1 MASRLIFDTNYL
13 RKLGSK
19 EYLEGKIPPKLEEQ
33 IASAINRGDVVC
45 VPRTVQME
53 LNAWVKELAK
63 KELESINQ
71 AKDLLLEKGYTV
83 DPNEAP
89 VEVEIDTLE
98 IIKRKFP
105 DVYFLEPTI
114 ENYTE
119 AERRTSFRQPPM
131 PKNPQGEE
139 FRDRLIWCQVL
150 SLGKD
155 LPSVIVSEDKIFE
168 NGVSSKEGLDANV
181 SIVKTEEEL
190 NQWLDKRPDHIQR
203 VIDDVLLF
211 SDELKG
217 NDVEIDQDKIE
228 RVVDYRAVNEPGGG
242 VLKKFLI
249 LVKNEQNEKI
259 TISSKIYYQG
269 ETPISLSMQLNDR
282 MFNFTRNLSEAERR
296 AAYLDQTMK
305 THEQHFQEEELRRL
319 IGE

>member
-33 IASAINRGDVVC
+33 IESAINRGDVVC

-71 AKDLLLEKGYTV
+71 ARDLLLGKGYTV

-114 ENYTE
+114 ENYAE
-119 AERRTSFRQPPM
+119 AERRTSFRQSPL

-168 NGVSSKEGLDANV
+168 NGVSSQEGLDANV

-217 NDVEIDQDKIE
+217 NDIEIDQDKIE

-242 VLKKFLI
+242 ILKKFLI
-249 LVKNEQNEKI
+249 LVKNEQDVQI
-259 TISSKIYYQG
+259 TISTKIYYQG
-269 ETPISLSMQLNDR
+269 ETPIS
-282 MFNFTRNLSEAERR
+282 
-296 AAYLDQTMK
+296 
-305 THEQHFQEEELRRL
+305 
-319 IGE
+319 